1 MLSLKGERIR
11 IMTEP
16 EYNIEVLCTCYS
28 LEELHMQRCKLCDGT
43 KHNGPDIIDDI
54 TIDVLDKA
62 IACYGEEKYKQIRE
76 QMVKNRISM
85 AVFNSITFCKLSVN
99 FGIK

>member
-1 MLSLKGERIR
+1 MFSLKGERIR
-11 IMTEP
+11 IMTEQ

-43 KHNGPDIIDDI
+43 KHNGPDIIDDV

-76 QMVKNRISM
+76 QMVKNRIEY
-85 AVFNSITFCKLSVN
+85 
-99 FGIK
+99 GII